1 MAILKSEH
9 TAWDGKKIGNMT
21 QAMVKGEIMEDV
33 IGIPSTT
40 AIAANDVVWLKN
52 YRSSVCIVDVGLS
65 RVTRTSTKDVSVYL
79 CLMGIDPI
87 TKEPFM
93 FKHVN
98 EDTEIVDNLG
108 CELGD
113 GSDNAHKISTPIT
126 LGQDASPVVSLGL
139 NVCKADKKTVSGSYQ
154 VADANS
160 GKVWKVRRE
169 SDTLAMI
176 AEWTMKDQYTN
187 AGAATGKGSTN
198 YDPSQKSGYMD
209 FGVGLVFTG
218 ALTTAELAELQL
230 QVTLRY
236 KDSMVSETS
245 YGKNYIPVTVSY

>member
-1 MAILKSEH
+1 MTILKSEH

-21 QAMVKGEIMEDV
+21 QAMVKGEELTDV
-33 IGIPSTT
+33 IGIPSN
-40 AIAANDVVWLKN
+40 IEIQENDVVWLQN
-52 YRSSVCIVDVGLS
+52 Y
-65 RVTRTSTKDVSVYL
+65 RTSTCLSGAWLSRAVPVASKDVSVYL

-93 FKHVN
+93 FQHAN
-98 EDTEIVDNLG
+98 EASDIVDNLG
-108 CELGD
+108 CSLVD
-113 GSDNAHKISTPIT
+113 GNANTYKISAPIKLVKEGDPLVG
-126 LGQDASPVVSLGL
+126 LGTF
-139 NVCKADKKTVSGSYQ
+139 VCRANKKTKATDYQ
-154 VADANS
+154 VQNADTS
-160 GKVWKVRRE
+160 KVWKVCRDN
-169 SDTLAMI
+169 DTLAMI

-187 AGAATGKGSTN
+187 TGVATGKASTN

-209 FGVGLVFTG
+209 FGVGLVFAE
-218 ALTTAELAELQL
+218 ALTATELAELQL